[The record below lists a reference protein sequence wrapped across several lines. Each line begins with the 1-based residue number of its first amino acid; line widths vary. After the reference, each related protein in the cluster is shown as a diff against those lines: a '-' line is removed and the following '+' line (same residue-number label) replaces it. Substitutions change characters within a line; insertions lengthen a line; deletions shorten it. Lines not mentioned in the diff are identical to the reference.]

1 MASVALRNKA
11 VGSTIKLKVGGTKR
25 DFIVVH
31 QGKPSSLYDNSCDG
45 TWLLM
50 KDIYETRQWHSSNSN
65 SYKVSTIHSYL
76 NSTFL
81 GLFDANIQAQIKQV
95 KIPYVNGTGNSAV
108 ASGANGLS
116 CKIFLLSGYE
126 MGWTTSDNSYFPV
139 DGAKLAYFDA
149 GTGTTANNKR
159 IAYLNGTATVWWL
172 RSPHTSYTTNAWDVY
187 SNGGYGNY
195 YCADTYGVRPALVLP
210 SSLSVSDD
218 GSVTTNTA
226 PSTPGSITIPETING
241 GATINISWAASTDAE
256 NNLEGYVVERSTDGG
271 SAWTQ
276 VYQSSGTST
285 TNSVPYGTESVM
297 YRVKAYD
304 SEGLYSGYRTSAQVT
319 VINNAAPGAPP
330 SITVPEIVMGGAR
343 LAITWEA
350 ATDQDGNLSGYTLER
365 QVDGG
370 DWEEAYKGA
379 DTAYSDNIT
388 RGWETVAYRVS
399 AYDSY
404 NAVSEYTTSD
414 TRTVDNNI
422 APVITCDT
430 ASGTDIGKKTA
441 AFSVAYS
448 ASDADGDPVTVTEKV
463 DGETVRSFTA
473 EAGQSYTFNVA
484 ADIFMK
490 LLNGAHTLTIAAS
503 DGRVE
508 TVHTI
513 TFTKEVTEASITLAE
528 PVEADAKITICVL
541 SVTGSIPQDA
551 EYKVEV
557 TNNAKDDA
565 PNWEDCTGEV
575 KNGANHI
582 FENET
587 AANGFAF
594 NFRVHVKRGAS
605 GIGGYINSVQG
616 GFQ

>member
-11 VGSTIKLKVGGTKR
+11 VGSTIKLKVGGTMR

-31 QGKPSSLYDNSCDG
+31 QGKPSSIYDNSCDG

-81 GLFDANIQAQIKQV
+81 GLFDANIQAQIKQI

-108 ASGANGLS
+108 ASGENGLS
-116 CKIFLLSGYE
+116 CKIFLLSGIEVGFGGANYVP
-126 MGWTTSDNSYFPV
+126 N
-139 DGAKLAYFDA
+139 DGAKLSYFNA
-149 GTGTTANNKR
+149 GTGNDTKR
-159 IAYLNGTATVWWL
+159 VAYLNGTATNWWL
-172 RSPHTSYTTNAWDVY
+172 RSPYTNNTNYAWYVRTNGSCLNNDCTY
-187 SNGGYGNY
+187 S
-195 YCADTYGVRPALVLP
+195 CGVRPALVLP

-330 SITVPEIVMGGAR
+330 SITIPEIVMGGAR

-365 QVDGG
+365 QVDSG

-379 DTAYSDNIT
+379 DTAYSDSIT

-463 DGETVRSFTA
+463 DGETVRNFTA
-473 EAGQSYTFNVA
+473 EAGQSYTFNVE

-508 TVHTI
+508 AVHTI

-565 PNWEDCTGEV
+565 PDWEDCTGEV